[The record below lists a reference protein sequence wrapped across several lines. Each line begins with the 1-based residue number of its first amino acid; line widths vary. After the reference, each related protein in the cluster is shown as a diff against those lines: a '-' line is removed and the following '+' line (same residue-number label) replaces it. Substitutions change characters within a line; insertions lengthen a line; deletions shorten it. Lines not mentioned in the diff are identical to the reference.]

1 MEFPPLPLF
10 TEVELKSEIARV
22 ATFKKVPKGETL
34 IRQGQYLK
42 VLPIVVSGA
51 IRVFQT
57 FEDREILLYYVRANE
72 TCIMSLTA
80 CLFNNESASYAITD
94 APTQVL
100 YIPSD
105 YITDWQTRYP
115 SWNKFILAA
124 YRNRYD
130 ELLHEFT
137 DAVFKKMDERVLDYL
152 RNYRDTHSVHTIPI
166 SHQALALE
174 LGTTRVVISRI
185 LKSFELEGLIGLH
198 RGSITLKKPF

>member
-1 MEFPPLPLF
+1 MVLPPF
-10 TEVELKSEIARV
+10 KEADLKIEMAQV
-22 ATFKKVPKGETL
+22 ATFQKIPKGETL

-57 FEDREILLYYVRANE
+57 FEDREILLYYVRAHE

-80 CLFNNESASYAITD
+80 CLFNSESASYAITD
-94 APTQVL
+94 SPTEVL
-100 YIPSD
+100 YIPSK
-105 YITDWQTRYP
+105 YITEWQARFP
-115 SWNKFILAA
+115 SWNQFILNA
-124 YRNRYD
+124 YKNRYD

-137 DAVFKKMDERVLDYL
+137 DAVFKKMDARVLDYL

-185 LKSFELEGLIGLH
+185 LKNFELEGLIGLH
-198 RGSITLKKPF
+198 RGSITLKRPF

>member
-10 TEVELKSEIARV
+10 KEAELKSEIARV
-22 ATFKKVPKGETL
+22 ATFQKVPKGETL

-42 VLPIVVSGA
+42 VLPIVISGA

-94 APTQVL
+94 SLTQVL

-105 YITDWQTRYP
+105 HITDWQTRYP
-115 SWNKFILAA
+115 SWNQFILAA